1 MKALHILT
9 LVGSFAGVCSAATVI
24 QTQTAAF
31 SGTPTYSGFKT
42 FNQFDSSLG
51 TLTAITITT
60 GVTSV
65 GGRYSIDNDSPTPGA
80 GTVTLGANVTI
91 SSNDVR
97 QAGVSS
103 EASTTVSLS
112 VAEDDGDTTTYSTVG
127 LDSANYDGG
136 TVSNSA
142 NRSVTSGVFSDYTG
156 LGTFTIDF
164 TSNQINT
171 SESFSGIQTQID
183 PVASNG
189 FITIEYT
196 YEAVPEPTSA
206 LLGGI
211 GCLALLRRR
220 RH

>member
-1 MKALHILT
+1 MSLRILDNNNQ
-9 LVGSFAGVCSAATVI
+9 GDSAA
-24 QTQTAAF
+24 
-31 SGTPTYSGFKT
+31 
-42 FNQFDSSLG
+42 
-51 TLTAITITT
+51 AIRA
-60 GVTSV
+60 VNYAREMRERYRV
-65 GGRYSIDNDSPTPGA
+65 EPNGR
-80 GTVTLGANVTI
+80 VTLGANVTI
-91 SSNDVR
+91 SSSDVR
-97 QAGVSS
+97 QAGVTS

-127 LDSANYDGG
+127 LDSASYEGG

-164 TSNQINT
+164 TSNQIN
-171 SESFSGIQTQID
+171 SSDSFSGIQTQID

-189 FITIEYT
+189 FITVEYT